1 MLLWGRLYHPNFASK
16 QIKMRHIFALIT
28 FGLMQIAMAQDHIT
42 ISLEEVLI
50 KVQESNASI
59 KVSDQEAK
67 MAKYDYR
74 FSNSVFLPQIAVSH
88 TGMATTNPLMAF
100 GSKLN
105 QGILTQADFNP
116 DLLNDPNQV
125 KNFATVVS
133 VQQPLINLDGFY
145 QRKAAKTTLEAKEL
159 QAMRTRDY
167 LNFEAQKAYGQLQLA
182 YRAVE
187 VIQKAFDASTANL
200 NMAQNS
206 YDQGLL
212 QKADLLEVKVRVTE
226 VSDQLKTAKSNVQN
240 ASDYLSFLMNE
251 QGNIVFEPTQ
261 ELLPENIGEEVD
273 ATLENRAD
281 VKAMDLVSEA
291 YKANMKADNMTFLP
305 KLNAFASYEMYDD
318 QLFQADAKGYI
329 VGASLS
335 WDVFKGSQRFAKA
348 GKSKT
353 SYEKAK
359 QEYEQYVAKST
370 MELQRTKRMVED
382 AESRL
387 QTSKLAMEQS
397 EESLRIRTNRFKE
410 GLEKTTDLLM
420 AEATY
425 AEKQLAY
432 YQTIFEYNQAQSLL
446 TFLTKE

>member
-1 MLLWGRLYHPNFASK
+1 MKRLFVLIIFFYAQGQLFAQERVK
-16 QIKMRHIFALIT
+16 
-28 FGLMQIAMAQDHIT
+28 
-42 ISLEEVLI
+42 ISLEDVLMR
-50 KVQESNASI
+50 VQESNASI
-59 KVSDQEAK
+59 KVSEQEAK

-74 FSNSVFLPQIAVSH
+74 FSNSIFLPQIAVSH

-105 QGILTQADFNP
+105 QEILTQADFNP
-116 DLLNDPNQV
+116 ALLNDPDQIENY
-125 KNFATVVS
+125 ATKVS
-133 VQQPLINLDGFY
+133 VEQPLINLDGFY
-145 QRKAAKTTLEAKEL
+145 QRKAAKTTMEAKEL

-167 LNFEAQKAYGQLQLA
+167 LDFEAQKAYGQLQLA
-182 YRAVE
+182 HRAVA
-187 VIQKAFDASTANL
+187 VLQKAHDAAKANL

-226 VSDQLKTAKSNVQN
+226 ISDQLKTAKSNVQN
-240 ASDYLSFLMNE
+240 TSDYLAFLMNE
-251 QGNIVFEPTQ
+251 PGNVVYEPSE
-261 ELLPENIGEEVD
+261 ELVPDSLGEGVEVS
-273 ATLENRAD
+273 LENRAD

-291 YKANMKADNMTFLP
+291 HKANMRADNMTFLP
-305 KLNAFASYEMYDD
+305 RLNAFASYEMYDD
-318 QLFQADAKGYI
+318 QIFQADAKGYI
-329 VGASLS
+329 IGASLS

-382 AESRL
+382 AKSRL
-387 QTSKLAMEQS
+387 ETSKLAMEQS

>member
-1 MLLWGRLYHPNFASK
+1 MKRIITLT
-16 QIKMRHIFALIT
+16 ILIWIQGQL
-28 FGLMQIAMAQDHIT
+28 FAQDPVK
-42 ISLEEVLI
+42 ISMEEVLT

-59 KVSDQEAK
+59 KVSEQEAK

-74 FSNSVFLPQIAVSH
+74 FSNSIFLPQIAVSH

-105 QGILTQADFNP
+105 QEILTQADFNP
-116 DLLNDPNQV
+116 ALLNDPDQIENY
-125 KNFATVVS
+125 ATKVS
-133 VQQPLINLDGFY
+133 VEQPLINLDGFY
-145 QRKAAKTTLEAKEL
+145 QRKAAKTTMEAKEL
-159 QAMRTRDY
+159 QALRTRDY
-167 LNFEAQKAYGQLQLA
+167 FNFEAQKAYGQLQLA
-182 YRAVE
+182 HRAVA
-187 VIQKAFDASTANL
+187 VLQKAYEAANANL

-226 VSDQLKTAKSNVQN
+226 VSDQLKTAKSNVKN

-251 QGNIVFEPTQ
+251 QGDVIYEPSD
-261 ELLPENIGEEVD
+261 ELVPDNLGEWVD
-273 ATLENRAD
+273 VSLENRAD
-281 VKAMDLVSEA
+281 VKAMNLVSEA

-305 KLNAFASYEMYDD
+305 RLNAFASYEMYDD
-318 QLFQADAKGYI
+318 QIFQADAKGYI
-329 VGASLS
+329 IGASLS

-382 AESRL
+382 AKSRL

>member
-1 MLLWGRLYHPNFASK
+1 MKRIITLT
-16 QIKMRHIFALIT
+16 ILIWIQGQL
-28 FGLMQIAMAQDHIT
+28 FAQDPVK
-42 ISLEEVLI
+42 ISMEEVLA

-59 KVSDQEAK
+59 KVSEQEAK

-74 FSNSVFLPQIAVSH
+74 FSNSIFLPQIAVSH

-105 QGILTQADFNP
+105 QEILTQADFNP
-116 DLLNDPNQV
+116 ALLNDPDQIENY
-125 KNFATVVS
+125 ATKVS
-133 VQQPLINLDGFY
+133 VEQPLINLDGFY
-145 QRKAAKTTLEAKEL
+145 QRKAAKTTMEAKEL

-167 LNFEAQKAYGQLQLA
+167 LDFEAQKAYGQLQLA
-182 YRAVE
+182 HRAVA
-187 VIQKAFDASTANL
+187 VLQKAYKAANANL

-206 YDQGLL
+206 FDQGLL

-240 ASDYLSFLMNE
+240 ASDYLAFLMNE
-251 QGNIVFEPTQ
+251 QGDVVYEPSE
-261 ELLPENIGEEVD
+261 ELAPDNLGESVEVS
-273 ATLENRAD
+273 LENRAD

-291 YKANMKADNMTFLP
+291 YKANMKANNMTFLP
-305 KLNAFASYEMYDD
+305 RLNAFASYEMYDD
-318 QLFQADAKGYI
+318 QIFQADAKGYI
-329 VGASLS
+329 IGASLS

-382 AESRL
+382 AASRL

>member
-1 MLLWGRLYHPNFASK
+1 MQRTILLMSLVLT
-16 QIKMRHIFALIT
+16 QVIFA
-28 FGLMQIAMAQDHIT
+28 QDQVK
-42 ISLEEVLI
+42 ISLDDVLAR
-50 KVQESNASI
+50 VQESNASI
-59 KVSDQEAK
+59 QVSDQEAK

-74 FSNSVFLPQIAVSH
+74 FSNSVFLPQISVSH

-116 DLLNDPNQV
+116 DLLNDPDQV
-125 KNFATVVS
+125 ENFATVVS
-133 VQQPLINLDGFY
+133 VQQPLINMDGFY
-145 QRKAAKTTLEAKEL
+145 QRKAAKTTMEAKEL

-167 LNFEAQKAYGQLQLA
+167 LDFEAQKAYGQLQLA
-182 YRAVE
+182 HRAVA
-187 VIQKAFDASTANL
+187 VLQKAYEAANANL

-240 ASDYLSFLMNE
+240 ASDYLAFLMNE
-251 QGNIVFEPTQ
+251 QGNVVYEPSE
-261 ELLPENIGEEVD
+261 ELVPDNLDENMDIS
-273 ATLENRAD
+273 LENRAD

-305 KLNAFASYEMYDD
+305 RLNAFASYEMYDD
-318 QLFQADAKGYI
+318 QIFQADAKGYI

-353 SYEKAK
+353 NYEKAK

-382 AESRL
+382 AQSRL

-397 EESLRIRTNRFKE
+397 EESLRIRTNRFGE

>member
-1 MLLWGRLYHPNFASK
+1 MKRLFVLILFFSAQL
-16 QIKMRHIFALIT
+16 QIL
-28 FGLMQIAMAQDHIT
+28 AQDHVR
-42 ISLEEVLI
+42 ISLEDVQMR
-50 KVQESNASI
+50 VQESNANI
-59 KVSDQEAK
+59 KVSEQEAK

-74 FSNSVFLPQIAVSH
+74 FSNSIFLPQIAVSH

-105 QGILTQADFNP
+105 QEVLTQADFNP
-116 DLLNDPNQV
+116 ALLNDPDEI
-125 KNFATVVS
+125 KNYATVVS

-145 QRKAAKTTLEAKEL
+145 QRKAAKTTMEAKEL

-167 LNFEAQKAYGQLQLA
+167 LDFEAQKAYGQLQLA
-182 YRAVE
+182 HRAVA
-187 VIQKAFDASTANL
+187 VLQKAHEAANANL

-240 ASDYLSFLMNE
+240 VSDYLAFLMNE
-251 QGNIVFEPTQ
+251 QGNVVYEPSE
-261 ELLPENIGEEVD
+261 ELVPDNLDENMDVS
-273 ATLENRAD
+273 LENRAD

-291 YKANMKADNMTFLP
+291 YKANMRADNMTFLP
-305 KLNAFASYEMYDD
+305 RLNAFASYEMYDD
-318 QLFQADAKGYI
+318 QIFQADAKGYI

-353 SYEKAK
+353 NYEKAK

-382 AESRL
+382 AQSRL
-387 QTSKLAMEQS
+387 QTSKLVMEQS
-397 EESLRIRTNRFKE
+397 EESLRIRTNRFGE

>member
-1 MLLWGRLYHPNFASK
+1 MKRLFVLILFFSVEL
-16 QIKMRHIFALIT
+16 QIL
-28 FGLMQIAMAQDHIT
+28 AQDHVR
-42 ISLEEVLI
+42 ISLEDVQMR
-50 KVQESNASI
+50 VQESNASI
-59 KVSDQEAK
+59 KVSEQEAK

-74 FSNSVFLPQIAVSH
+74 FSNSIYLPQIAVSH

-105 QGILTQADFNP
+105 QEVLTQADFNP
-116 DLLNDPNQV
+116 ALLNDPNEI
-125 KNFATVVS
+125 KNYATVVS

-145 QRKAAKTTLEAKEL
+145 QRKAAKTTMEAKEL

-167 LNFEAQKAYGQLQLA
+167 LDFEAQKAYGQLQLA
-182 YRAVE
+182 HRAVA
-187 VIQKAFDASTANL
+187 VLQKAYEAANANL

-226 VSDQLKTAKSNVQN
+226 VSDQLKTARSNVQN
-240 ASDYLSFLMNE
+240 ASDYLAFLMNE
-251 QGNIVFEPTQ
+251 QGNVVYEPSE
-261 ELLPENIGEEVD
+261 ELVPDNLDENMDVS
-273 ATLENRAD
+273 LENRAD

-291 YKANMKADNMTFLP
+291 YKANMRADNMTFLP
-305 KLNAFASYEMYDD
+305 RLNAFASYEMYDD
-318 QLFQADAKGYI
+318 QIFQADAKGYI

-353 SYEKAK
+353 NYEKAK

-382 AESRL
+382 AQSRL

-397 EESLRIRTNRFKE
+397 EESLRIRTNRFGE

-425 AEKQLAY
+425 AEKQLVY

>member
-1 MLLWGRLYHPNFASK
+1 MKRIITLT
-16 QIKMRHIFALIT
+16 ILIWIQGQL
-28 FGLMQIAMAQDHIT
+28 FAQDPVK
-42 ISLEEVLI
+42 ISLEEVLT

-59 KVSDQEAK
+59 KVSEQEAK

-74 FSNSVFLPQIAVSH
+74 FSNSIFLPQIAVSH

-105 QGILTQADFNP
+105 QEILTQADFNP
-116 DLLNDPNQV
+116 ALLNDPDQIENYTT
-125 KNFATVVS
+125 KVS
-133 VQQPLINLDGFY
+133 VEQPLINLDGFY
-145 QRKAAKTTLEAKEL
+145 QRKAAKTTMEAKEL

-167 LNFEAQKAYGQLQLA
+167 LDFEAQKAYGQLQLA
-182 YRAVE
+182 HRAVA
-187 VIQKAFDASTANL
+187 VLQKAYDAANANL

-206 YDQGLL
+206 FDQGLL

-226 VSDQLKTAKSNVQN
+226 VSDQLNTAKSNVKN
-240 ASDYLSFLMNE
+240 ASDYLAFLMNE
-251 QGNIVFEPTQ
+251 QGDVVYEPSE
-261 ELLPENIGEEVD
+261 ELVPDNLGESVEVS
-273 ATLENRAD
+273 LENRAD

-305 KLNAFASYEMYDD
+305 RLNAFASYEMYDD
-318 QLFQADAKGYI
+318 QIFQADAKGYI
-329 VGASLS
+329 IGASLS
-335 WDVFKGSQRFAKA
+335 WDVFKGSQRFAKV

-359 QEYEQYVAKST
+359 QEYEQYIAKST

-382 AESRL
+382 AASRL

-410 GLEKTTDLLM
+410 GLEKQRI
-420 AEATY
+420 Y
-425 AEKQLAY
+425 
-432 YQTIFEYNQAQSLL
+432 
-446 TFLTKE
+446 

>member
-1 MLLWGRLYHPNFASK
+1 MKRIITLT
-16 QIKMRHIFALIT
+16 ILIWIQGQL
-28 FGLMQIAMAQDHIT
+28 FAQDPVK
-42 ISLEEVLI
+42 ISMEEVLT

-59 KVSDQEAK
+59 KVSEQEAK

-74 FSNSVFLPQIAVSH
+74 YSNSIFLPQIAVSH

-105 QGILTQADFNP
+105 QEILTQADFNP
-116 DLLNDPNQV
+116 ALLNDPDQIENY
-125 KNFATVVS
+125 ATKVS
-133 VQQPLINLDGFY
+133 VEQPLINLDGFY
-145 QRKAAKTTLEAKEL
+145 QRKAAKTTMEAKEL

-167 LNFEAQKAYGQLQLA
+167 LDFEAQKAYGQLQLA
-182 YRAVE
+182 HRAVA
-187 VIQKAFDASTANL
+187 VLQKAYDAANANL

-226 VSDQLKTAKSNVQN
+226 VSDQLKTAKSNVKN
-240 ASDYLSFLMNE
+240 ASDYLAFLMNE
-251 QGNIVFEPTQ
+251 QGDVVYEPTE
-261 ELLPENIGEEVD
+261 ELVPDNFGESVD
-273 ATLENRAD
+273 ISLENRAD

-305 KLNAFASYEMYDD
+305 RLNAFASYEMYDD
-318 QLFQADAKGYI
+318 QIFQADAKGYI
-329 VGASLS
+329 IGASLS

-382 AESRL
+382 AASRL

-420 AEATY
+420 AEANY
-425 AEKQLAY
+425 AEKQLVY

>member
-1 MLLWGRLYHPNFASK
+1 
-16 QIKMRHIFALIT
+16 MRHIFTCIIA
-28 FGLMQIAMAQDHIT
+28 FGFMQLTLAQDHIN
-42 ISLEEVLI
+42 ISLEDVLA
-50 KVQESNASI
+50 KVQESNSSI
-59 KVSDQEAK
+59 KVSEQEAQ

-74 FSNSVFLPQIAVSH
+74 FSNSIFLPQIAVSH
-88 TGMATTNPLMAF
+88 TGLATTNPLMAF

-105 QGILTQADFNP
+105 QAILTQADFNP
-116 DLLNDPNQV
+116 VLLNAPDQV
-125 KNFATVVS
+125 ENYATIVS
-133 VQQPLINLDGFY
+133 VEQPLINLDGFY
-145 QRKAAKTTLEAKEL
+145 QRKAAKTTMEAKEL
-159 QAMRTRDY
+159 QAIRTRDY
-167 LNFEAQKAYGQLQLA
+167 LDFEARKAFGQLQLA
-182 YRAVE
+182 HRAVAVME
-187 VIQKAFDASTANL
+187 KAFEAANANL
-200 NMAQNS
+200 KMAQNS

-212 QKADLLEVKVRVTE
+212 QKSDLLEVKVRVTE
-226 VSDQLKTAKSNVQN
+226 VADQLKTAKSNVQN
-240 ASDYLSFLMNE
+240 ASDYLAFLMNE
-251 QGNIVFEPTQ
+251 EGTVVYEPSE
-261 ELLPENIGEEVD
+261 ELVPDRLGETLEGS
-273 ATLENRAD
+273 LENRAD

-305 KLNAFASYEMYDD
+305 RLNAFASYEMYDD
-318 QLFQADAKGYI
+318 QIFQADAKGYI
-329 VGASLS
+329 IGASLS

-397 EESLRIRTNRFKE
+397 EEALRIRTNRFKE

-420 AEATY
+420 AEATF

-432 YQTIFEYNQAQSLL
+432 YQTIFEYNQAQYLL

>member
-1 MLLWGRLYHPNFASK
+1 MILP
-16 QIKMRHIFALIT
+16 MRHILTFIA
-28 FGLMQIAMAQDHIT
+28 FGLMQAVLAQDHIQ
-42 ISLEEVLI
+42 ISLEEVLA

-59 KVSDQEAK
+59 KVSEQEAQ

-74 FSNSVFLPQIAVSH
+74 FSNSIFLPQIAVSH
-88 TGMATTNPLMAF
+88 TGLATTNPLMAF

-105 QGILTQADFNP
+105 QAILTQADFNP
-116 DLLNDPNQV
+116 ALLNDPDQV
-125 KNFATVVS
+125 ENYATIVS
-133 VQQPLINLDGFY
+133 VEQPLINLDGFY
-145 QRKAAKTTLEAKEL
+145 QRKAAKTTMEAKEL

-167 LNFEAQKAYGQLQLA
+167 LDFEARKAFGQLQLA
-182 YRAVE
+182 HRAVAVLE
-187 VIQKAFDASTANL
+187 KAFEAANANL

-212 QKADLLEVKVRVTE
+212 QKSDLLEVKVRVTE

-240 ASDYLSFLMNE
+240 ASDYVSFLMNE
-251 QGNIVFEPTQ
+251 QGDVVYKPSE
-261 ELLPENIGEEVD
+261 ELVPDNLVENLEGS
-273 ATLENRAD
+273 LENRAD

-291 YKANMKADNMTFLP
+291 YKANMKAENMTFMP
-305 KLNAFASYEMYDD
+305 RLNAFASYEMYDD
-318 QLFQADAKGYI
+318 QIFQADASGYI
-329 VGASLS
+329 IGASLS
-335 WDVFKGSQRFAKA
+335 WDVFKGSQRFAKV

-359 QEYEQYVAKST
+359 QEYEQYVAKSS

>member
-1 MLLWGRLYHPNFASK
+1 
-16 QIKMRHIFALIT
+16 
-28 FGLMQIAMAQDHIT
+28 MQLTLAQDHIN
-42 ISLEEVLI
+42 ISLEDVLA
-50 KVQESNASI
+50 KVQESNSSI
-59 KVSDQEAK
+59 KVSEQEAQ

-74 FSNSVFLPQIAVSH
+74 FSNSIFLPQIAVSH
-88 TGMATTNPLMAF
+88 TGLATTNPLMAF

-105 QGILTQADFNP
+105 QAILTQADFNP
-116 DLLNDPNQV
+116 VLLNDPDQV
-125 KNFATVVS
+125 ENYATIVS
-133 VQQPLINLDGFY
+133 VEQPLINLDGFY
-145 QRKAAKTTLEAKEL
+145 QRKAAKTTMQAKEL
-159 QAMRTRDY
+159 QAIRTRDY
-167 LNFEAQKAYGQLQLA
+167 LDFEARKAFGQLQLA
-182 YRAVE
+182 HRAVAVME
-187 VIQKAFDASTANL
+187 KAFEAANANL

-212 QKADLLEVKVRVTE
+212 QKSDLLEVKVRVTE
-226 VSDQLKTAKSNVQN
+226 VADQLKTAKSNVQN
-240 ASDYLSFLMNE
+240 ASDYLAFLMNE
-251 QGNIVFEPTQ
+251 EGTVVYEPSE
-261 ELLPENIGEEVD
+261 ELVPDRLGETLEGS
-273 ATLENRAD
+273 LENRAD

-305 KLNAFASYEMYDD
+305 RLNAFASYEMYDD
-318 QLFQADAKGYI
+318 QIFQADAKGYI
-329 VGASLS
+329 IGASLS

-397 EESLRIRTNRFKE
+397 EEALRIRTNRFKE

-420 AEATY
+420 AEATF

-432 YQTIFEYNQAQSLL
+432 YQTIFEYNQAQYLL

>member
-1 MLLWGRLYHPNFASK
+1 MKRLFVL
-16 QIKMRHIFALIT
+16 IIFFYAQGQL
-28 FGLMQIAMAQDHIT
+28 FAQDHVK
-42 ISLEEVLI
+42 ISLEDVLMR
-50 KVQESNASI
+50 VQESNASI
-59 KVSDQEAK
+59 KVSEQEAR

-74 FSNSVFLPQIAVSH
+74 FSNSIFLPQIAVSH

-105 QGILTQADFNP
+105 QEILTQADFNP
-116 DLLNDPNQV
+116 DLLNDPDQIENY
-125 KNFATVVS
+125 ATKVS
-133 VQQPLINLDGFY
+133 VEQPLINLDGFY
-145 QRKAAKTTLEAKEL
+145 QRKAAKTTMEAKEL

-167 LNFEAQKAYGQLQLA
+167 LEFEAQKAYGQLQLA
-182 YRAVE
+182 HRAVG
-187 VIQKAFDASTANL
+187 VLQKAYDAANANL

-240 ASDYLSFLMNE
+240 ASDYLAFLMNE
-251 QGNIVFEPTQ
+251 PGNVVYEPSE
-261 ELLPENIGEEVD
+261 ELVPDSLGEGVEVS
-273 ATLENRAD
+273 LENRAD

-291 YKANMKADNMTFLP
+291 YKANMRADNMTFLP
-305 KLNAFASYEMYDD
+305 RLNAFASYEMYDD
-318 QLFQADAKGYI
+318 QIFQADAKGYI
-329 VGASLS
+329 IGASLS

-382 AESRL
+382 AKSRL
-387 QTSKLAMEQS
+387 ETSKLAMEQS

-410 GLEKTTDLLM
+410 GLEKTTDLLG

>member
-1 MLLWGRLYHPNFASK
+1 MQRTILLMSLVLT
-16 QIKMRHIFALIT
+16 QVIFA
-28 FGLMQIAMAQDHIT
+28 QDQVK
-42 ISLEEVLI
+42 ISLDDVLT

-59 KVSDQEAK
+59 QVSDQEAK

-74 FSNSVFLPQIAVSH
+74 FSNSVFLPQISVSH

-116 DLLNDPNQV
+116 DLLNDPDQV
-125 KNFATVVS
+125 ENFATVVS
-133 VQQPLINLDGFY
+133 VQQPIINIDGFY
-145 QRKAAKTTLEAKEL
+145 QRKAAKTTMEAKEL

-167 LNFEAQKAYGQLQLA
+167 LDFEAQKAYGQLQLA

-187 VIQKAFDASTANL
+187 VMQKANDVAIANL
-200 NMAQNS
+200 NMAQNN

-226 VSDQLKTAKSNVQN
+226 VSDQLKTAKSNVKN
-240 ASDYLSFLMNE
+240 ASDYLAFLMNE

-261 ELLPENIGEEVD
+261 ELLPENIGEEVE

-305 KLNAFASYEMYDD
+305 RLNAFASYEMYDD
-318 QLFQADAKGYI
+318 QIFQADSKGYI

-353 SYEKAK
+353 NYEKAQK
-359 QEYEQYVAKST
+359 EYEQYVAKST
-370 MELQRTKRMVED
+370 IELKRTKRLVED
-382 AESRL
+382 AENRL
-387 QTSKLAMEQS
+387 QTSKLAMDQS

>member
-1 MLLWGRLYHPNFASK
+1 MKRIITLT
-16 QIKMRHIFALIT
+16 ILIWIQGQL
-28 FGLMQIAMAQDHIT
+28 FAQDPVK
-42 ISLEEVLI
+42 ISMEEVLT

-59 KVSDQEAK
+59 KVSEQEAQ

-74 FSNSVFLPQIAVSH
+74 FSNSIFLPQIAVSH

-105 QGILTQADFNP
+105 QEILTQADFNP
-116 DLLNDPNQV
+116 ALLNDPDQIENY
-125 KNFATVVS
+125 ATKVS
-133 VQQPLINLDGFY
+133 VEQPLINLDGFY
-145 QRKAAKTTLEAKEL
+145 QRKAAKTTMEAKEL
-159 QAMRTRDY
+159 QALRTRDY

-182 YRAVE
+182 HRAVA
-187 VIQKAFDASTANL
+187 VLQKAYEAANANL

-226 VSDQLKTAKSNVQN
+226 VSDQLKTAKNNVRN

-251 QGNIVFEPTQ
+251 QGDVIYEPSN
-261 ELLPENIGEEVD
+261 ELVPDNLGEWVD
-273 ATLENRAD
+273 VSLENRAD

-305 KLNAFASYEMYDD
+305 RLNAFASYEMYDD
-318 QLFQADAKGYI
+318 QIFQADAKGYI
-329 VGASLS
+329 IGASLS
-335 WDVFKGSQRFAKA
+335 WDVFKGFQRFAKA

-382 AESRL
+382 AASRL

>member
-1 MLLWGRLYHPNFASK
+1 MKRLFVL
-16 QIKMRHIFALIT
+16 IIFFYAQGQL
-28 FGLMQIAMAQDHIT
+28 FAQDHVK
-42 ISLEEVLI
+42 ISLEDVLMR
-50 KVQESNASI
+50 VQESNASI
-59 KVSDQEAK
+59 KVSEQEAK

-74 FSNSVFLPQIAVSH
+74 FSNSIFLPQIAVSH

-105 QGILTQADFNP
+105 QEILTQADFNP
-116 DLLNDPNQV
+116 ALLNNPDQIENY
-125 KNFATVVS
+125 ATKVS
-133 VQQPLINLDGFY
+133 VEQPLINLDGFY
-145 QRKAAKTTLEAKEL
+145 QRKAAKTTMEAKEL

-167 LNFEAQKAYGQLQLA
+167 LDFEAQKAYGQLQLA
-182 YRAVE
+182 HRAVA
-187 VIQKAFDASTANL
+187 VLQKAYDAANANL

-251 QGNIVFEPTQ
+251 QGNVVYEPSKD
-261 ELLPENIGEEVD
+261 LVPENLGEAVESS
-273 ATLENRAD
+273 LENRAD

-291 YKANMKADNMTFLP
+291 YKANMRADNMTFLP
-305 KLNAFASYEMYDD
+305 RLNAFASYEMYDD
-318 QLFQADAKGYI
+318 QIFQADAKGYI
-329 VGASLS
+329 IGASLS

-382 AESRL
+382 AKSRL
-387 QTSKLAMEQS
+387 ETSKLAMEQS

-410 GLEKTTDLLM
+410 GLEKTTDLLG

>member
-1 MLLWGRLYHPNFASK
+1 MLLWGRLCRPNFASK
-16 QIKMRHIFALIT
+16 EYKMRRIFTFIT
-28 FGLMQIAMAQDHIT
+28 FWLLQTVFAQEPIN
-42 ISLEEVLI
+42 ISLEEVLS

-59 KVSDQEAK
+59 KVSEQEAQ

-74 FSNSVFLPQIAVSH
+74 YSNSIFLPQIAVSH

-105 QGILTQADFNP
+105 QEILTQADFNP
-116 DLLNDPNQV
+116 ALLNDPDQIENY
-125 KNFATVVS
+125 ATKVS
-133 VQQPLINLDGFY
+133 VEQPLINLDGFY
-145 QRKAAKTTLEAKEL
+145 QRKAAKNSMEAKEL
-159 QAMRTRDY
+159 QAMRTRNY
-167 LNFEAQKAYGQLQLA
+167 LNFEAQKAYRQLQLA
-182 YRAVE
+182 HRAIIVL
-187 VIQKAFDASTANL
+187 QKAYDAANANL

-240 ASDYLSFLMNE
+240 ASDYLSYLMNE
-251 QGNIVFEPTQ
+251 QGNVVYEPS
-261 ELLPENIGEEVD
+261 EEIMPENLTETMEGS
-273 ATLENRAD
+273 LENRAD

-305 KLNAFASYEMYDD
+305 RLNAFASYEMYDD
-318 QLFQADAKGYI
+318 QIFQADAKGYI
-329 VGASLS
+329 IGASLS
-335 WDVFKGSQRFAKA
+335 WDVFKGSQRFAKV

-359 QEYEQYVAKST
+359 QEYEQYIAKST
-370 MELQRTKRMVED
+370 MELQRTKRMVAD

-410 GLEKTTDLLM
+410 GLEKTTDLLG

>member
-1 MLLWGRLYHPNFASK
+1 MQL
-16 QIKMRHIFALIT
+16 AL
-28 FGLMQIAMAQDHIT
+28 AQDHVK
-42 ISLEEVLI
+42 ISLEEVLAR
-50 KVQESNASI
+50 VQESNSSI
-59 KVSDQEAK
+59 TISEQEAK

-74 FSNSVFLPQIAVSH
+74 FSNSIFLPQIAVSH

-105 QGILTQADFNP
+105 QEILTQADFNP
-116 DLLNDPNQV
+116 ALLNDPDQIQNY
-125 KNFATVVS
+125 ATKVS
-133 VQQPLINLDGFY
+133 VEQPLINVDGFY
-145 QRKAAKTTLEAKEL
+145 QRKAAKTTMEAREL

-167 LNFEAQKAYGQLQLA
+167 LDFEAQKAYGQLQLSH
-182 YRAVE
+182 RAVAVLE
-187 VIQKAFDASTANL
+187 KAHEAAMANL
-200 NMAQNS
+200 NMAQNR

-226 VSDQLKTAKSNVQN
+226 VSDQLKTAKSNVKN
-240 ASDYLSFLMNE
+240 ASDYVAFLMNE
-251 QGNIVFEPTQ
+251 LGNIIYEPSE
-261 ELLPENIGEEVD
+261 ELVPDSLGDEVEGS
-273 ATLENRAD
+273 LENRAD
-281 VKAMDLVSEA
+281 VKAMDLMSEV

-305 KLNAFASYEMYDD
+305 RLNAFASYEMYDD
-318 QLFQADAKGYI
+318 QIFRADAKGYI
-329 VGASLS
+329 IGASLS
-335 WDVFKGSQRFAKA
+335 WNVFKGSQRFAKA

-359 QEYEQYVAKST
+359 QEYEQYVAKSA

-432 YQTIFEYNQAQSLL
+432 FQTIFEYNQAQSLL

>member
-1 MLLWGRLYHPNFASK
+1 
-16 QIKMRHIFALIT
+16 
-28 FGLMQIAMAQDHIT
+28 
-42 ISLEEVLI
+42 
-50 KVQESNASI
+50 
-59 KVSDQEAK
+59 
-67 MAKYDYR
+67 
-74 FSNSVFLPQIAVSH
+74 
-88 TGMATTNPLMAF
+88 MAF

-105 QGILTQADFNP
+105 QAILTQADFNP
-116 DLLNDPNQV
+116 VLLNDPDQV
-125 KNFATVVS
+125 ENYATIVS
-133 VQQPLINLDGFY
+133 VEQPLINLDGFY
-145 QRKAAKTTLEAKEL
+145 QRKEAKTTMEAKEL
-159 QAMRTRDY
+159 QAVRTRDY
-167 LNFEAQKAYGQLQLA
+167 LDFEARKAFGQLQLSH
-182 YRAVE
+182 RAVAVME
-187 VIQKAFDASTANL
+187 KAFEAANANL
-200 NMAQNS
+200 KMAQNS

-212 QKADLLEVKVRVTE
+212 QKSDLLEVKVRVTE
-226 VSDQLKTAKSNVQN
+226 VADQLKTAKSNVQN
-240 ASDYLSFLMNE
+240 ASDYLAFLMNE
-251 QGNIVFEPTQ
+251 EGTVVYEPSE
-261 ELLPENIGEEVD
+261 ELVPDRLGETLEGS
-273 ATLENRAD
+273 LENRAD

-305 KLNAFASYEMYDD
+305 RLNAFASYEMYDD
-318 QLFQADAKGYI
+318 QIFQADAKGYI
-329 VGASLS
+329 IGASLS

-397 EESLRIRTNRFKE
+397 EEALRIRTNRFKE

-420 AEATY
+420 AEATF

-432 YQTIFEYNQAQSLL
+432 YQTIFEYNQAQYLL

>member
-1 MLLWGRLYHPNFASK
+1 
-16 QIKMRHIFALIT
+16 MRHIFTCIIA
-28 FGLMQIAMAQDHIT
+28 FGFMQLTLAQDHIN
-42 ISLEEVLI
+42 ISLEDVLA
-50 KVQESNASI
+50 KVQESNSSI
-59 KVSDQEAK
+59 KVSEQEAQ

-74 FSNSVFLPQIAVSH
+74 FSNSIFLPQIAVSH
-88 TGMATTNPLMAF
+88 TGLATTNPLMAF

-105 QGILTQADFNP
+105 QAILTQADFNP
-116 DLLNDPNQV
+116 VLLNDPDQV
-125 KNFATVVS
+125 ENYATIVS
-133 VQQPLINLDGFY
+133 VEQPLINLDGFY
-145 QRKAAKTTLEAKEL
+145 QRKAAKTTMEAKEL
-159 QAMRTRDY
+159 QAIRTRDY
-167 LNFEAQKAYGQLQLA
+167 LDFEARKAFGQLQLSH
-182 YRAVE
+182 RAVAVME
-187 VIQKAFDASTANL
+187 KAFEAANANL
-200 NMAQNS
+200 KMAQNS

-212 QKADLLEVKVRVTE
+212 QKSDLLEVKVRVTE
-226 VSDQLKTAKSNVQN
+226 VADQLKTAKSNVQN
-240 ASDYLSFLMNE
+240 ASDYLAFLMNE
-251 QGNIVFEPTQ
+251 EGTVVYEPSE
-261 ELLPENIGEEVD
+261 ELVPDRLGETLEGS
-273 ATLENRAD
+273 LENRAD

-305 KLNAFASYEMYDD
+305 RLNAFASYEMYDD
-318 QLFQADAKGYI
+318 QIFQADAKGYI
-329 VGASLS
+329 IGASLS

-397 EESLRIRTNRFKE
+397 EEALRIRTNRFKE

-420 AEATY
+420 AEATF

-432 YQTIFEYNQAQSLL
+432 YQTIFEYNQAQYLL

>member
-1 MLLWGRLYHPNFASK
+1 MKRLFVL
-16 QIKMRHIFALIT
+16 IIFFYAEGQL
-28 FGLMQIAMAQDHIT
+28 FAQDHVK
-42 ISLEEVLI
+42 ISLQDVLMR
-50 KVQESNASI
+50 VQESNSSI
-59 KVSDQEAK
+59 KVSEQEAK

-74 FSNSVFLPQIAVSH
+74 FSNSIFLPQISVSH

-105 QGILTQADFNP
+105 QEILTQADFNP
-116 DLLNDPNQV
+116 ALLNDPDQIENY
-125 KNFATVVS
+125 ATKVS
-133 VQQPLINLDGFY
+133 VEQPLINLDGFY
-145 QRKAAKTTLEAKEL
+145 QRKAAKTTMEAKEL

-167 LNFEAQKAYGQLQLA
+167 LDFEAQKAYGQLQLA
-182 YRAVE
+182 HRAVA
-187 VIQKAFDASTANL
+187 VLQKAYEAANANL

-226 VSDQLKTAKSNVQN
+226 VSDQLKTTKSNVKN
-240 ASDYLSFLMNE
+240 ASDYLAFLMNE
-251 QGNIVFEPTQ
+251 QGDVVYEPSE
-261 ELLPENIGEEVD
+261 ELMPDNLGGMVE
-273 ATLENRAD
+273 TSLENRAD

-291 YKANMKADNMTFLP
+291 YKANMRADNMTFLP
-305 KLNAFASYEMYDD
+305 RLNAFASYEMYDD
-318 QLFQADAKGYI
+318 QIFQADAKGYI
-329 VGASLS
+329 IGASLS
-335 WDVFKGSQRFAKA
+335 WDVFKGSQRFAKV

-382 AESRL
+382 AKSRL
-387 QTSKLAMEQS
+387 ETSKLAMEQS

>member
-1 MLLWGRLYHPNFASK
+1 
-16 QIKMRHIFALIT
+16 MRHIFIFIA
-28 FGLMQIAMAQDHIT
+28 FGFMQAAIAQEPVN
-42 ISLEEVLI
+42 ISLEEVLE
-50 KVQESNASI
+50 KVRESNASI
-59 KVSDQEAK
+59 QISDQEAK
-67 MAKYDYR
+67 MAQYDYR
-74 FSNSVFLPQIAVSH
+74 FSNSVFLPQISVSH

-105 QGILTQADFNP
+105 QGILTQVDFNP
-116 DLLNDPNQV
+116 DLLNDPDQV
-125 KNFATVVS
+125 ENFATVVS
-133 VQQPLINLDGFY
+133 VQQPLVNMDGFY
-145 QRKAAKTTLEAKEL
+145 QRKAAKTTMEAKEL
-159 QAMRTRDY
+159 QAIRTRDY
-167 LNFEAQKAYGQLQLA
+167 LDFEAQKAYGQLQLA
-182 YRAVE
+182 YRAME
-187 VIQKAFDASTANL
+187 VMQKAYDAATANL

-206 YDQGLL
+206 FDQGLL

-226 VSDQLKTAKSNVQN
+226 VSDQLKTAKSNVKN
-240 ASDYLSFLMNE
+240 ASDYVAFLMNE
-251 QGNIVFEPTQ
+251 QVNVLFEPSQ
-261 ELLPENIGEEVD
+261 ELLPENIRE
-273 ATLENRAD
+273 ATEASLENRAD

-291 YKANMKADNMTFLP
+291 YRANMKADNMTFLP

-318 QLFQADAKGYI
+318 QIFQADSKGYI

-353 SYEKAK
+353 NYEKAQK
-359 QEYEQYVAKST
+359 EYEQYVAKST
-370 MELQRTKRMVED
+370 IELKRTKRMVED
-382 AESRL
+382 AKNRL

>member
-1 MLLWGRLYHPNFASK
+1 
-16 QIKMRHIFALIT
+16 
-28 FGLMQIAMAQDHIT
+28 MQLTLAQDHIN
-42 ISLEEVLI
+42 ISLEDVLA
-50 KVQESNASI
+50 KVQESNSSI
-59 KVSDQEAK
+59 KVSEQEAQ

-74 FSNSVFLPQIAVSH
+74 FSNSIFLPQIAVSH
-88 TGMATTNPLMAF
+88 TGLATTNPLMAF

-105 QGILTQADFNP
+105 QAILTQADFNP
-116 DLLNDPNQV
+116 VLLNDPDQV
-125 KNFATVVS
+125 ENYATIVS
-133 VQQPLINLDGFY
+133 VEQPLINLDGFY
-145 QRKAAKTTLEAKEL
+145 QRKAAKTTMEAKEL
-159 QAMRTRDY
+159 QAVRTRDY
-167 LNFEAQKAYGQLQLA
+167 LDFEARKAFGQLQLSH
-182 YRAVE
+182 RAVAVME
-187 VIQKAFDASTANL
+187 KAFEAANANL
-200 NMAQNS
+200 KMAQNS

-212 QKADLLEVKVRVTE
+212 QKSDLLEVKVRVTE
-226 VSDQLKTAKSNVQN
+226 VADQLKTAKSNVQN
-240 ASDYLSFLMNE
+240 ASDYLAFLMNE
-251 QGNIVFEPTQ
+251 EGTVVYEPSE
-261 ELLPENIGEEVD
+261 ELVPDRLGETLEGS
-273 ATLENRAD
+273 LENRAD

-305 KLNAFASYEMYDD
+305 RLNAFASYEMYDD
-318 QLFQADAKGYI
+318 QIFQADAKGYI
-329 VGASLS
+329 IGASLS

-397 EESLRIRTNRFKE
+397 EEALRIRTNRFKE

-420 AEATY
+420 AEATF

-432 YQTIFEYNQAQSLL
+432 YQTIFEYNQAQYLL

>member
-1 MLLWGRLYHPNFASK
+1 MKRG
-16 QIKMRHIFALIT
+16 LI
-28 FGLMQIAMAQDHIT
+28 IATLIWTQGQLFAQDHIK
-42 ISLEEVLI
+42 ISLADVLV

-59 KVSDQEAK
+59 KVSEQEAQ

-74 FSNSVFLPQIAVSH
+74 FSNSIFLPQIAVSH

-105 QGILTQADFNP
+105 QEILTQADFNRA
-116 DLLNDPNQV
+116 LLNNPDQIENY
-125 KNFATVVS
+125 ATKVS
-133 VQQPLINLDGFY
+133 VEQPLINLDGFY
-145 QRKAAKTTLEAKEL
+145 QRKAAKTTMEAKEL

-167 LNFEAQKAYGQLQLA
+167 LDFEAQKAYGQLQLA
-182 YRAVE
+182 HRAVA
-187 VIQKAFDASTANL
+187 VLQKAHEAANANL

-240 ASDYLSFLMNE
+240 ASDYLSYLMNE
-251 QGNIVFEPTQ
+251 EGDVVYAPSE
-261 ELLPENIGEEVD
+261 ELIPENLAETTEGSLVD
-273 ATLENRAD
+273 RAD
-281 VKAMDLVSEA
+281 IKAMDLVSEA
-291 YKANMKADNMTFLP
+291 YKANMRADNMTFLP
-305 KLNAFASYEMYDD
+305 RLNAFASYEMYDD
-318 QLFQADAKGYI
+318 QIFKADAKGYI
-329 VGASLS
+329 IGASLS
-335 WDVFKGSQRFAKA
+335 WDVFKGSQRFAKV

-382 AESRL
+382 AKSRL
-387 QTSKLAMEQS
+387 ETSKLAMEQS

-410 GLEKTTDLLM
+410 GLEKTTDLLG

-432 YQTIFEYNQAQSLL
+432 YQTIFDYNQAQSLL
-446 TFLTKE
+446 TFLTK

>member
-1 MLLWGRLYHPNFASK
+1 MKRLFVL
-16 QIKMRHIFALIT
+16 IIFFYAQGQL
-28 FGLMQIAMAQDHIT
+28 FAQDHVK
-42 ISLEEVLI
+42 ISLQDVLMR
-50 KVQESNASI
+50 VQESNSSI
-59 KVSDQEAK
+59 KVSEQEAK

-74 FSNSVFLPQIAVSH
+74 FSNSIFLPQISVSH

-105 QGILTQADFNP
+105 QEILTQADFNP
-116 DLLNDPNQV
+116 ALLNDPDQIENY
-125 KNFATVVS
+125 ATKVS
-133 VQQPLINLDGFY
+133 VEQPLINLDGFY
-145 QRKAAKTTLEAKEL
+145 QRKAAKTTMEAKEL

-167 LNFEAQKAYGQLQLA
+167 LDFEAQKAYGQLQLA
-182 YRAVE
+182 HRAVA
-187 VIQKAFDASTANL
+187 VLQKAYEAANANL

-226 VSDQLKTAKSNVQN
+226 VSDQLKTTKSNVKN
-240 ASDYLSFLMNE
+240 ASDYLAFLMNE
-251 QGNIVFEPTQ
+251 QGDVVYEPSE
-261 ELLPENIGEEVD
+261 ELMPDNLGGTVE
-273 ATLENRAD
+273 ASLENRAD

-291 YKANMKADNMTFLP
+291 YKANMRADNMTFLP
-305 KLNAFASYEMYDD
+305 RLNAFASYEMYDD
-318 QLFQADAKGYI
+318 QIFQADAKGYI
-329 VGASLS
+329 IGASLS

-382 AESRL
+382 AKSRL
-387 QTSKLAMEQS
+387 ETSKLAMEQS

>member
-1 MLLWGRLYHPNFASK
+1 MQRTLLVMSLVLT
-16 QIKMRHIFALIT
+16 QVIFA
-28 FGLMQIAMAQDHIT
+28 QDQVK
-42 ISLEEVLI
+42 ISLDDVLAR
-50 KVQESNASI
+50 VQESNASI
-59 KVSDQEAK
+59 QVSDQEAK

-74 FSNSVFLPQIAVSH
+74 FSNSVFLPQISVSH

-116 DLLNDPNQV
+116 ALLNDPDQV
-125 KNFATVVS
+125 ENFATVVS
-133 VQQPLINLDGFY
+133 VEQPLINMDGFY
-145 QRKAAKTTLEAKEL
+145 QRKAAKTTMEAKEL

-167 LNFEAQKAYGQLQLA
+167 LDFEAQKAYGQLQLA
-182 YRAVE
+182 YRAVA
-187 VIQKAFDASTANL
+187 VLQKAYEAANANL

-226 VSDQLKTAKSNVQN
+226 VSGQLKTSKSNVQN
-240 ASDYLSFLMNE
+240 ASDYLAFLMNE
-251 QGNIVFEPTQ
+251 QGNVVYEPSE
-261 ELLPENIGEEVD
+261 ELVPDNLDENMDIS
-273 ATLENRAD
+273 LENRAD

-291 YKANMKADNMTFLP
+291 YKANMRADNMTFLP
-305 KLNAFASYEMYDD
+305 RLNAFASYEMYDD
-318 QLFQADAKGYI
+318 QIFQADAKGYI

-353 SYEKAK
+353 NYEKAK

-382 AESRL
+382 AQSRL

-397 EESLRIRTNRFKE
+397 EESLRIRTNRFGE

>member
-1 MLLWGRLYHPNFASK
+1 MKR
-16 QIKMRHIFALIT
+16 IIT
-28 FGLMQIAMAQDHIT
+28 FTILIWIQGQLFAQDPVK
-42 ISLEEVLI
+42 ISMEEVLT

-59 KVSDQEAK
+59 KVSEQEAK

-74 FSNSVFLPQIAVSH
+74 FSNSIFLPQIAVSH

-105 QGILTQADFNP
+105 QEILTQADFNP
-116 DLLNDPNQV
+116 ALLNDPDQIENY
-125 KNFATVVS
+125 ATVVS
-133 VQQPLINLDGFY
+133 VEQPLINLDGFY
-145 QRKAAKTTLEAKEL
+145 QRKAAKTTMEAKEL

-167 LNFEAQKAYGQLQLA
+167 LDFEAQKAYGQLQLA
-182 YRAVE
+182 HRAVA
-187 VIQKAFDASTANL
+187 VLQKAYDAANANL

-226 VSDQLKTAKSNVQN
+226 VSDQLKTSKSNVKN
-240 ASDYLSFLMNE
+240 ASDYLAFLMNE
-251 QGNIVFEPTQ
+251 QGDVVYEPSE
-261 ELLPENIGEEVD
+261 ELVLDNLGESVD
-273 ATLENRAD
+273 VSLENRAD

-305 KLNAFASYEMYDD
+305 RLNAFASYEMYDD
-318 QLFQADAKGYI
+318 QIFQADAKGYI
-329 VGASLS
+329 IGASLS

-382 AESRL
+382 AASRL

-420 AEATY
+420 AEANY
-425 AEKQLAY
+425 AEKQLVY

>member
-1 MLLWGRLYHPNFASK
+1 MKR
-16 QIKMRHIFALIT
+16 IIT
-28 FGLMQIAMAQDHIT
+28 LTILVWIQGQLFAQDPVK
-42 ISLEEVLI
+42 ISLEEILT
-50 KVQESNASI
+50 KVQESNTSI
-59 KVSDQEAK
+59 KVFEQEAK
-67 MAKYDYR
+67 IAKYDYR
-74 FSNSVFLPQIAVSH
+74 FSSSIFLPQIAVSH

-105 QGILTQADFNP
+105 QEILTQADFNP
-116 DLLNDPNQV
+116 ALLNDPDQIQNY
-125 KNFATVVS
+125 ATKVS
-133 VQQPLINLDGFY
+133 VEQPLINLDGFY
-145 QRKAAKTTLEAKEL
+145 QRKAAKTTMEAKEL

-182 YRAVE
+182 HRAVQ
-187 VIQKAFDASTANL
+187 VLQKAYEAADANL

-226 VSDQLKTAKSNVQN
+226 VSDQLKTAKSNVKN

-251 QGNIVFEPTQ
+251 QEDVVYEPSE
-261 ELLPENIGEEVD
+261 ELVPNDFSETVD
-273 ATLENRAD
+273 GSLENRAD

-305 KLNAFASYEMYDD
+305 RLNAFASYEMYDD
-318 QLFQADAKGYI
+318 QIFHTDAKGYI
-329 VGASLS
+329 IGASLS

-397 EESLRIRTNRFKE
+397 EESLRIRTNRFEE

-446 TFLTKE
+446 KFLTKE

>member
-1 MLLWGRLYHPNFASK
+1 
-16 QIKMRHIFALIT
+16 MRHIFTCIIALG
-28 FGLMQIAMAQDHIT
+28 FMQLTLAQDHIN
-42 ISLEEVLI
+42 ISLEDVLA
-50 KVQESNASI
+50 KVQESNSSI
-59 KVSDQEAK
+59 KVSEQEAQ

-74 FSNSVFLPQIAVSH
+74 FSNSIFLPQIAVSH
-88 TGMATTNPLMAF
+88 TGLATTNPLMAF

-105 QGILTQADFNP
+105 QAILTQADFNP
-116 DLLNDPNQV
+116 VLLNDPDQV
-125 KNFATVVS
+125 ENYATIVS
-133 VQQPLINLDGFY
+133 VEQPLINLDGFY
-145 QRKAAKTTLEAKEL
+145 QRKAAKTTMEAKEL
-159 QAMRTRDY
+159 QAVRTRDY
-167 LNFEAQKAYGQLQLA
+167 LDFEARKAFGQLQLA
-182 YRAVE
+182 HRAVAVME
-187 VIQKAFDASTANL
+187 KAFEAANANL
-200 NMAQNS
+200 KMAQNS

-212 QKADLLEVKVRVTE
+212 QKSDLLEVKVRVTE
-226 VSDQLKTAKSNVQN
+226 VADQLKTAKSNVQN
-240 ASDYLSFLMNE
+240 ASDYLAFLMNE
-251 QGNIVFEPTQ
+251 EGTVVYEPSE
-261 ELLPENIGEEVD
+261 ELVPDRLGETLEGC
-273 ATLENRAD
+273 LENRAD

-305 KLNAFASYEMYDD
+305 RLNAFASYEMYDD
-318 QLFQADAKGYI
+318 QIFQADAKGYI
-329 VGASLS
+329 IGASLS

-397 EESLRIRTNRFKE
+397 EEALRIRTNRFKE

-420 AEATY
+420 AEATF

-432 YQTIFEYNQAQSLL
+432 YQTIFEYNQAQYLL

>member
-1 MLLWGRLYHPNFASK
+1 MKRLFVLIIFFYAQA
-16 QIKMRHIFALIT
+16 QIF
-28 FGLMQIAMAQDHIT
+28 AQDHVM
-42 ISLEEVLI
+42 ISLEDVLLR
-50 KVQESNASI
+50 VQESNASI
-59 KVSDQEAK
+59 KVSEQEAK

-74 FSNSVFLPQIAVSH
+74 FSNSIFLPQISVSH

-105 QGILTQADFNP
+105 QEILTQADFNP
-116 DLLNDPNQV
+116 ALLNDPDQIENY
-125 KNFATVVS
+125 ATKVS
-133 VQQPLINLDGFY
+133 VEQPLINLDGFY
-145 QRKAAKTTLEAKEL
+145 QRKAAKTTMEAKEL

-167 LNFEAQKAYGQLQLA
+167 LDFEAQKAYGQLQLA
-182 YRAVE
+182 HRAVTVLE
-187 VIQKAFDASTANL
+187 KANDAAMANL

-240 ASDYLSFLMNE
+240 ASDYLAFLMNE
-251 QGNIVFEPTQ
+251 QGDVVYEPAE
-261 ELLPENIGEEVD
+261 ELVPDNLGGTVEGS
-273 ATLENRAD
+273 LENRAD
-281 VKAMDLVSEA
+281 IKAMDLVSEA
-291 YKANMKADNMTFLP
+291 YKANMRADNMTFLP
-305 KLNAFASYEMYDD
+305 RLNAFASYEMYDD
-318 QLFQADAKGYI
+318 QIFRADAKGYI
-329 VGASLS
+329 IGASLS

-359 QEYEQYVAKST
+359 QEYEQYVAKSS

-382 AESRL
+382 AKSRL
-387 QTSKLAMEQS
+387 ETSKLAMEQS

-420 AEATY
+420 AEATF
-425 AEKQLAY
+425 AEKQLVY

>member
-1 MLLWGRLYHPNFASK
+1 
-16 QIKMRHIFALIT
+16 
-28 FGLMQIAMAQDHIT
+28 MQLTLAQDHIN
-42 ISLEEVLI
+42 ISLEDVLA
-50 KVQESNASI
+50 KVQESNSSI
-59 KVSDQEAK
+59 KVSEQEAQ

-74 FSNSVFLPQIAVSH
+74 FSNSIFLPQIAVSH
-88 TGMATTNPLMAF
+88 TGLATTNPLMAF

-105 QGILTQADFNP
+105 QAILTQADFNP
-116 DLLNDPNQV
+116 VLLNDPDQV
-125 KNFATVVS
+125 ENYATIVS
-133 VQQPLINLDGFY
+133 VEQPLINLDGFY
-145 QRKAAKTTLEAKEL
+145 QRKAAKTTMEAKEL
-159 QAMRTRDY
+159 QAVRTRDY
-167 LNFEAQKAYGQLQLA
+167 LDFEARKAFGQLQLA
-182 YRAVE
+182 HRAVAVME
-187 VIQKAFDASTANL
+187 KAFEAANANL
-200 NMAQNS
+200 KMAQNS

-212 QKADLLEVKVRVTE
+212 QKSDLLEVKVRVTE
-226 VSDQLKTAKSNVQN
+226 VADQLKTAKSKVQN
-240 ASDYLSFLMNE
+240 ASDYLAFLMNE
-251 QGNIVFEPTQ
+251 EGTVVYEPSE
-261 ELLPENIGEEVD
+261 ELVPDRLGETLEGS
-273 ATLENRAD
+273 LENRAD

-305 KLNAFASYEMYDD
+305 RLNAFASYEMYDD
-318 QLFQADAKGYI
+318 QIFQADAKGYI
-329 VGASLS
+329 IGASLS

-397 EESLRIRTNRFKE
+397 EEALRIRTNRFKE

-420 AEATY
+420 AEATF

-432 YQTIFEYNQAQSLL
+432 YQTIFEYNQAQYLL

>member
-1 MLLWGRLYHPNFASK
+1 
-16 QIKMRHIFALIT
+16 MRHISIFIA
-28 FGLMQIAMAQDHIT
+28 FGLMQAAIAQEPVN
-42 ISLEEVLI
+42 ISLEEVLE
-50 KVQESNASI
+50 KVRESNASI
-59 KVSDQEAK
+59 QISEKEAK

-74 FSNSVFLPQIAVSH
+74 FSNSIFLPQIAVSH

-116 DLLNDPNQV
+116 NLLNDPDQV
-125 KNFATVVS
+125 ENFATVVS
-133 VQQPLINLDGFY
+133 VQQPLINMDGFY
-145 QRKAAKTTLEAKEL
+145 QRKAAKTTMEVKEL

-167 LNFEAQKAYGQLQLA
+167 LDFEAQKAYGQLQLA

-187 VIQKAFDASTANL
+187 VMQKAYDAATANL

-226 VSDQLKTAKSNVQN
+226 VSNQLKTAKSNVKN
-240 ASDYLSFLMNE
+240 ASDYVAFLMNE
-251 QGNIVFEPTQ
+251 QGNFVFEPTQ
-261 ELLPENIGEEVD
+261 ELLPENIGE
-273 ATLENRAD
+273 ATEASLENRAD

-291 YKANMKADNMTFLP
+291 YRANMKADNMTFLP

-318 QLFQADAKGYI
+318 QLFQADSKGYI

-353 SYEKAK
+353 NYEKA
-359 QEYEQYVAKST
+359 QTEYEQYVSKST

-382 AESRL
+382 AENRL

>member
-1 MLLWGRLYHPNFASK
+1 MKRLFVL
-16 QIKMRHIFALIT
+16 IIFFYAQGQL
-28 FGLMQIAMAQDHIT
+28 FAQDRVK
-42 ISLEEVLI
+42 ISLEDVLMR
-50 KVQESNASI
+50 VQESNASI
-59 KVSDQEAK
+59 KVSEQEAK

-74 FSNSVFLPQIAVSH
+74 FSNSIFLPQIAISH

-105 QGILTQADFNP
+105 QEILTQADFNP
-116 DLLNDPNQV
+116 DLLNDPGQIENY
-125 KNFATVVS
+125 ATKIS
-133 VQQPLINLDGFY
+133 VEQPLINLDGFY
-145 QRKAAKTTLEAKEL
+145 QRKAAKTTMEAKEL

-167 LNFEAQKAYGQLQLA
+167 LDFEARKAYGQLQLA
-182 YRAVE
+182 HQAVA
-187 VIQKAFDASTANL
+187 VLQKAYEAAEANL

-226 VSDQLKTAKSNVQN
+226 VSDQLKTARSNVRN
-240 ASDYLSFLMNE
+240 ASDYLAFLMNE
-251 QGNIVFEPTQ
+251 QGNVVYEPSE
-261 ELLPENIGEEVD
+261 ELIPDNLVETTEVS
-273 ATLENRAD
+273 LENRAD

-291 YKANMKADNMTFLP
+291 YKANMRADKMTFLP
-305 KLNAFASYEMYDD
+305 RLNAFASYEMYDD
-318 QLFQADAKGYI
+318 QIFQADAKGYI
-329 VGASLS
+329 IGASLS

-353 SYEKAK
+353 GYEKAK

-370 MELQRTKRMVED
+370 MELQRTQRMVED
-382 AESRL
+382 AKSRL
-387 QTSKLAMEQS
+387 ETSKLAMEQS

-425 AEKQLAY
+425 AEKQLVY